1 MIKIYLASRYSRRE
15 EMEGYARLLQ
25 NLGFEIASQWVW
37 GDRSILGN
45 PKDAKQFAVMD
56 WTDVLRSDLV
66 INFAEA
72 KEVDYPRGS
81 RHTEFGMA
89 YQAGKVCYV
98 VGRWG
103 TELENIFHN
112 LEGVIIFENWESTY
126 AHLEQLLIFERARRI
141 MLKISGLTGPSGA
154 IGSNGLALCDGSMV
168 SRGPYQIDDPG
179 HSGRPVYLTPDT
191 PLTS

>member
-1 MIKIYLASRYSRRE
+1 MIKIYLASRYGRRE

-25 NLGFEIASQWVW
+25 NLGFEIASKWVW
-37 GDRSILGN
+37 GAQDIIGN
-45 PKDAKQFAVMD
+45 PQDAKHFATQD
-56 WTDVLRSDLV
+56 RADVLRSDLV

-72 KEVDYPRGS
+72 KEIDYPRGS

-112 LEGVIIFENWESTY
+112 LEGVVIFENWESTY
-126 AHLEQLLIFERARRI
+126 AHLAQLIVFERARRI
-141 MLKISGLTGPSGA
+141 MLKL
-154 IGSNGLALCDGSMV
+154 NGLMPCDGSTI
-168 SRGPYQIDDPG
+168 SRGPHQIFDPG
-179 HSGRPVYLTPDT
+179 HSMRVDPPPNSIVPGLSDPGHYIGSR
-191 PLTS
+191 

>member
-15 EMEGYARLLQ
+15 EMEVHARDLQ
-25 NLGFEIASQWVW
+25 DLGFEIASQWVW
-37 GDRSILGN
+37 GTQDILGN
-45 PKDAKQFAVMD
+45 PTNAKQFATQD
-56 WTDVLRSDLV
+56 RADVLRSDLV

-112 LEGVIIFENWESTY
+112 LEGVVIFENWESTY
-126 AHLEQLLIFERARRI
+126 AHLEQLIVFERARRI
-141 MLKISGLTGPSGA
+141 MLKVAGLVGLSGNIGP
-154 IGSNGLALCDGSMV
+154 NGFIPLDGSMI
-168 SRGPYQIDDPG
+168 SRGPHQIEDPG
-179 HSGRPVYLTPDT
+179 HPFGIADPGHYIGSR
-191 PLTS
+191 

>member
-15 EMEGYARLLQ
+15 EMEVHARDLQ
-25 NLGFEIASQWVW
+25 DLGFEIASKWVW
-37 GDRSILGN
+37 GAQDILAN
-45 PKDAKQFAVMD
+45 PQEAKQMATQD
-56 WTDVLRSDLV
+56 RADVLRSDLV

-112 LEGVIIFENWESTY
+112 LEGVVIFENWETIY
-126 AHLEQLLIFERARRI
+126 AHLTQLIVFERARRI
-141 MLKISGLTGPSGA
+141 MLKVTGLVGPSGN
-154 IGSNGLALCDGSMV
+154 IGPNGLLPCDGSTIN
-168 SRGPYQIDDPG
+168 RGPHAIEDPG
-179 HSGRPVYLTPDT
+179 HSFTLSTR
-191 PLTS
+191 